1 MEIKLHSF
9 SVLSLPSHLTT
20 ITTIY
25 NFNEFIFV
33 YVINIRFVCD
43 SKIYRCSVSIIIAT
57 SEFLITEHTS
67 VIIIGRVRIE
77 KKRAA
82 FWRCSAKKMFFKI
95 SILLKRLHY
104 GCFFVSFAEFLRT
117 FILQNICKRLLLTNA
132 DSDKW

>member
-33 YVINIRFVCD
+33 YVINIRFICD
-43 SKIYRCSVSIIIAT
+43 SEIYRCSVSIIIAT

-104 GCFFVSFAEFLRT
+104 GCFFCKLCGIFKNIYFAEH
-117 FILQNICKRLLLTNA
+117 LQTTASNKCRFG
-132 DSDKW
+132 